1 MTKKEL
7 VAKAIEKLGYKPQTD
22 EDGYLFV
29 RYQMKYL
36 YVIARDEEENYVSV
50 IYPQFAEIAEGED
63 TLFLAVCNKLTRDV
77 KFVKVYVD
85 QTFKNVS
92 ASCEF
97 FYTDEESLQECM
109 ERSLHVLGVIRSVFR
124 QAKKELCG

>member
-1 MTKKEL
+1 MNEQ
-7 VAKAIEKLGYKPQTD
+7 EKL
-22 EDGYLFV
+22 EW
-29 RYQMKYL
+29 
-36 YVIARDEEENYVSV
+36 DEEENYVPV